1 MATTWTV
8 RPQTDDRRWLL
19 TNGEIVKA
27 PALEETP
34 SGRKV
39 RVVGTEIDGYA
50 RDIDSVIRGGLDAAA
65 KSRGAS
71 VWMPI
76 HDDTNWYFKRA
87 LGVDLEA
94 DLPRASIHLLGRSQS
109 VGEQTVFWWRFKHPE
124 YPIQAI
130 VSIIA
135 KTTGRA
141 DVSGLKFIT
150 MATKITYQV
159 TKIGPGAGTV
169 ASSIQPNFYEFS
181 GSLSYLHEGAWAEF
195 LRDNPTS
202 LSPLLTGETAT
213 ASEKQAVEWM
223 LGKLRAVEELDEVE
237 IPDGRDLDQ
246 PGYLTLELNDTNVTG
261 EALDLLIQYLDGA
274 PTIEQAAEHYRLMVE
289 ALRHAGVVLGDKTEG
304 DFLSA
309 LVSGEGL
316 TVSITPYGPGQMR
329 DLDHTVKVDM
339 VTGTFTVVCSHDID
353 HHNTPDHW
361 QKAVTIASLT
371 GKEDE
376 LLAYAR
382 AEARQRTSVLADEI
396 IEERRRA

>member
-124 YPIQAI
+124 YPQLFGDFMPYM
-130 VSIIA
+130 S
-135 KTTGRA
+135 
-141 DVSGLKFIT
+141 
-150 MATKITYQV
+150 
-159 TKIGPGAGTV
+159 TV
-169 ASSIQPNFYEFS
+169 DMLFNCGER
-181 GSLSYLHEGAWAEF
+181 SLSLIESG
-195 LRDNPTS
+195 T
-202 LSPLLTGETAT
+202 
-213 ASEKQAVEWM
+213 
-223 LGKLRAVEELDEVE
+223 EV
-237 IPDGRDLDQ
+237 R
-246 PGYLTLELNDTNVTG
+246 
-261 EALDLLIQYLDGA
+261 
-274 PTIEQAAEHYRLMVE
+274 
-289 ALRHAGVVLGDKTEG
+289 
-304 DFLSA
+304 S
-309 LVSGEGL
+309 
-316 TVSITPYGPGQMR
+316 
-329 DLDHTVKVDM
+329 
-339 VTGTFTVVCSHDID
+339 
-353 HHNTPDHW
+353 
-361 QKAVTIASLT
+361 
-371 GKEDE
+371 
-376 LLAYAR
+376 
-382 AEARQRTSVLADEI
+382 
-396 IEERRRA
+396 